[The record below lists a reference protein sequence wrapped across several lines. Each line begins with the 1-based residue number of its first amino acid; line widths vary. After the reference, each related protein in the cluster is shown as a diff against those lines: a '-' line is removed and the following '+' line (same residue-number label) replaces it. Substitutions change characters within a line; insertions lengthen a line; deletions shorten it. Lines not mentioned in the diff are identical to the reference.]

1 MSDLGSHPAARASLK
16 DFCIDATSPVPV
28 AKFWAAAIGGEVDVD
43 DAGEA
48 FIRRGKAVDIWV
60 NRVPEAKGVKNR
72 VHFDVY
78 TRAVADLVA
87 LGATLLEE
95 HEPDRVVMA
104 DIEGN
109 EFCAFLD
116 PDLESDTPARLFALC
131 TDSDKPAEIAR
142 WWHDRVGGTLT
153 PGPDGT
159 LRWLR
164 EAAGWGDL
172 IWKFVRVADARV
184 VKNRWHWDVHGDA
197 AELVR
202 EGARALRGPDTDIHW
217 TVLIDPD
224 GNEFCAFG

>member
-116 PDLESDTPARLFALC
+116 PDLESDTPAGSSR
-131 TDSDKPAEIAR
+131 SVPIA
-142 WWHDRVGGTLT
+142 TNL
-153 PGPDGT
+153 P
-159 LRWLR
+159 
-164 EAAGWGDL
+164 
-172 IWKFVRVADARV
+172 K
-184 VKNRWHWDVHGDA
+184 
-197 AELVR
+197 
-202 EGARALRGPDTDIHW
+202 
-217 TVLIDPD
+217 
-224 GNEFCAFG
+224 

>member
-1 MSDLGSHPAARASLK
+1 
-16 DFCIDATSPVPV
+16 
-28 AKFWAAAIGGEVDVD
+28 
-43 DAGEA
+43 
-48 FIRRGKAVDIWV
+48 KAVDIWV

-202 EGARALRGPDTDIHW
+202 EGARALRGPDTDIRW